1 MALDD
6 DDMTT
11 PPADGGTPADRAAG
25 AMDEDEYLGRDGG
38 ADGSADGGADGG
50 ADGRAAGG
58 MDGGADGGADSGA
71 GSGTGEDDPTTESDE
86 DTRFA

>member
-11 PPADGGTPADRAAG
+11 PPVEPDSGTPADRAAG
-25 AMDEDEYLGRDGG
+25 SLDEDEFLGRDGG
-38 ADGSADGGADGG
+38 AGDGGADGG
-50 ADGRAAGG
+50 ADR
-58 MDGGADGGADSGA
+58 GA
-71 GSGTGEDDPTTESDE
+71 GSGAGADDPTTETEE